1 MTTTTK
7 ILTPA
12 QAQAVYSAMCTLNQ
26 IGAVIDVDIPD
37 GVDRIRSARVLG
49 AFAGRVQV
57 EQLWDD
63 HKRELY
69 SDPAAFA
76 AAYGLDLRAN
86 RPMTSNEAHIEAVA
100 NANAH
105 LNNACMP
112 TMRDLDQAI
121 TAGAPQVVDFSVN
134 GRRQDDFALG
144 WNTAMGRVY
153 DCMRQVILTQRA
165 INNAEQSH

>member
-1 MTTTTK
+1 MQSNL

-12 QAQAVYSAMCTLNQ
+12 QAQAVYSAMCALNQ

-37 GVDRIRSARVLG
+37 DVDRIRSARVLG
-49 AFAGRVQV
+49 TFAGDVQV

-69 SDPAAFA
+69 ADPAAFA
-76 AAYGLDLRAN
+76 AAYGLERRADG
-86 RPMTSNEAHIEAVA
+86 PITSNEAHIEAVA

-112 TMRDLDQAI
+112 TMRDLDQAV
-121 TAGAPQVVDFSVN
+121 TAGAPQVMDFRAN
-134 GRRQDDFALG
+134 GQRQDDFALG

-153 DCMRQVILTQRA
+153 DRMQQVILTQRA
-165 INNAEQSH
+165 INNAEQSD